1 MQYIL
6 KGNIICNS
14 LGSIGYP
21 GSPGPAGE
29 QGSRGIMNSLY
40 NYRCLNIILN

>member
-1 MQYIL
+1 M
-6 KGNIICNS
+6 CNS

-29 QGSRGIMNSLY
+29 QGPRGIMNNLY
-40 NYRCLNIILN
+40 NCRCLSIVFN